1 MHTTIEIALL
11 VIKPSPATLSAARPR
26 RSTAINGSEM
36 KVYEII
42 DAGLKGRQLCEIQGG
57 FRKGL
62 LIRTVW
68 SGMSVKR
75 RRRDPVNRALY
86 SERVV
91 R

>member
-1 MHTTIEIALL
+1 MNNNRNGWM
-11 VIKPSPATLSAARPR
+11 VIKASPATLSVLRPH
-26 RSTAINGSEM
+26 RSAAINGLQM

-42 DAGLKGRQLCEIQGG
+42 DAALKGRQLCEIQGD

-75 RRRDPVNRALY
+75 PGIGIP
-86 SERVV
+86 
-91 R
+91 